1 MLNAIRMASYR
12 FRCRDIGMDCQYEV
26 TSKKAE
32 DLIPQIVEHAKNQHG
47 IEEINEDLKQKINGA
62 IKRRMF

>member
-1 MLNAIRMASYR
+1 
-12 FRCRDIGMDCQYEV
+12 MDCQYEV